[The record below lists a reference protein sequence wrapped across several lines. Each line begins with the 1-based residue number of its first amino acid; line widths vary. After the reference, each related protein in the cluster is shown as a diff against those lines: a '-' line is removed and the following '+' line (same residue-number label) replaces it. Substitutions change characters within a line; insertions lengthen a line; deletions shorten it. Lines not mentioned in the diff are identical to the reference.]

1 VSVDSSGLRI
11 NRKSRWYSMRIHSN
25 TVKKRDFR
33 KLHLA
38 SECKHKEKPIYSWEL
53 TSAIRH
59 DSPRFIKLLIRI
71 TGELGDVCGDKAYS
85 SRKNAEIAVD
95 RGGRPFLMPRN
106 NASNRAKG
114 HQAWKD
120 MMKYREEHPRAFKN
134 RYNKRSN
141 ATESTNSAFKRK
153 FGDIL
158 HSRKWKMQKI
168 ETGIKVLI
176 YNIRLLIRYRIRTE
190 MELLD

>member
-1 VSVDSSGLRI
+1 MSVDSSGLRI

-53 TSAIRH
+53 TSAIRRH

-106 NASNRAKG
+106 RVKG

>member
-1 VSVDSSGLRI
+1 
-11 NRKSRWYSMRIHSN
+11 MRIHSN

-33 KLHLA
+33 KLHLV

-53 TSAIRH
+53 TSAIRRH

-120 MMKYREEHPRAFKN
+120 MMKYREEHPRVFKN
-134 RYNKRSN
+134 SYHKRSN

>member
-1 VSVDSSGLRI
+1 
-11 NRKSRWYSMRIHSN
+11 MRIHSN
-25 TVKKRDFR
+25 IVKKRDFR

-38 SECKHKEKPIYSWEL
+38 SECRHKEKPIYSWEL

-71 TGELGDVCGDKAYS
+71 TGELGDVYGDKAYS
-85 SRKNAEIAVD
+85 SRKNTELAVE

-134 RYNKRSN
+134 RYHKRSN
-141 ATESTNSAFKRK
+141 AVESTNSAFKRK

-158 HSRKWKMQKI
+158 HSRKWKNQNRDGV
-168 ETGIKVLI
+168 TGLSRLVLFH
-176 YNIRLLIRYRIRTE
+176 
-190 MELLD
+190 

>member
-1 VSVDSSGLRI
+1 MSVDSSGLRI
-11 NRKSRWYSMRIHSN
+11 NRKSRWYSIRIHSN
-25 TVKKRDFR
+25 IVKKRDFR

-38 SECKHKEKPIYSWEL
+38 SEFRHKEKPIYSWEL
-53 TSAIRH
+53 NTAIRRH
-59 DSPRFIKLLIRI
+59 DSPRFIKLLTRI

-120 MMKYREEHPRAFKN
+120 MMKYRGKSIQEHLKTDTINEAMLLNQPTPHSK
-134 RYNKRSN
+134 
-141 ATESTNSAFKRK
+141 ESLAISSIAESGKCR
-153 FGDIL
+153 
-158 HSRKWKMQKI
+158 R
-168 ETGIKVLI
+168 
-176 YNIRLLIRYRIRTE
+176 
-190 MELLD
+190 

>member
-1 VSVDSSGLRI
+1 
-11 NRKSRWYSMRIHSN
+11 MRIHSN
-25 TVKKRDFR
+25 IVKKRDFR

-38 SECKHKEKPIYSWEL
+38 SECRHKEKPIYSWEL
-53 TSAIRH
+53 TSAIRRH
-59 DSPRFIKLLIRI
+59 DSPRFRKLLMRI
-71 TGELGDVCGDKAYS
+71 TGELGDVYGDKAYS
-85 SRKNAEIAVD
+85 SRKNVELAVE
-95 RGGRPFLMPRN
+95 RGGRPFLMPKN

-120 MMKYREEHPRAFKN
+120 MIKYIEEHPRAFKN
-134 RYNKRSN
+134 SYHKRNN
-141 ATESTNSAFKRK
+141 AESTNSAFKRK

-158 HSRKWKMQKI
+158 ASRKWNMQKI
-168 ETGIKVLI
+168 ETGIKVVI

>member
-1 VSVDSSGLRI
+1 
-11 NRKSRWYSMRIHSN
+11 
-25 TVKKRDFR
+25 
-33 KLHLA
+33 
-38 SECKHKEKPIYSWEL
+38 L
-53 TSAIRH
+53 TSAIRRH
-59 DSPRFIKLLIRI
+59 DAPRFRKLLVRI
-71 TGELGDVCGDKAYS
+71 NGELGDVYGDKAYS
-85 SRKNAEIAVD
+85 SRENAELAVD
-95 RGGRPFLMPRN
+95 RGGRPFLMPKN
-106 NASNRAKG
+106 NASNKAKE

-134 RYNKRSN
+134 RYHKRSN
-141 ATESTNSAFKRK
+141 AESTNSAFKRK

-158 HSRKWKMQKI
+158 HSRKWKMQRI

>member
-1 VSVDSSGLRI
+1 
-11 NRKSRWYSMRIHSN
+11 MRIHSN
-25 TVKKRDFR
+25 IVKKRDFR

-38 SECKHKEKPIYSWEL
+38 SECRHKEKPIYSWEL

-59 DSPRFIKLLIRI
+59 DSPRFRKLLMRI
-71 TGELGDVCGDKAYS
+71 TGELGDVYGDKAYS
-85 SRKNAEIAVD
+85 SRKNVELAVE
-95 RGGRPFLMPRN
+95 RGGRPFLMPKN
-106 NASNRAKG
+106 NASKRAKG

-134 RYNKRSN
+134 RYHKRSN
-141 ATESTNSAFKRK
+141 AESTNSAFKRK

-158 HSRKWKMQKI
+158 HSRKWNMQKI

>member
-1 VSVDSSGLRI
+1 
-11 NRKSRWYSMRIHSN
+11 MRIHSN

-53 TSAIRH
+53 TSAIRRH

>member
-1 VSVDSSGLRI
+1 
-11 NRKSRWYSMRIHSN
+11 MRIHSN
-25 TVKKRDFR
+25 IVKKRDFR

-38 SECKHKEKPIYSWEL
+38 SECRHKEKPIYSWEL

-59 DSPRFIKLLIRI
+59 DSPRFRKLLTRI
-71 TGELGDVCGDKAYS
+71 TGELGEVYGDKAYS
-85 SRKNAEIAVD
+85 SRKNAELAVE
-95 RGGRPFLMPRN
+95 RGGRPFLMPKN
-106 NASNRAKG
+106 NASNKAKG

-134 RYNKRSN
+134 SYHKRNN
-141 ATESTNSAFKRK
+141 AESTNSAFKRK

-158 HSRKWKMQKI
+158 ASRKWNMQKI